1 MAQFDNSQLQRYDLT
16 LDDLI
21 AENLSVNLPQKQT
34 TPTQLDAYSFVAGGD
49 NSPLDEVEVLS
60 EFEKD
65 ILNNRPYYFL
75 VAKYGEDFVNNATKA
90 IGQAS
95 AQYYSDVNRERS
107 AGQILNDTVNQIA
120 NAAQE
125 GIGNTIA
132 FGAGLINDQW
142 GEQVNR
148 AVQEYMESSY
158 GRGKEGEI
166 ISEAAWGSDRARN
179 ARVERANL
187 ASKRR
192 FEWDVANGMDVNSAQ
207 GKRVI
212 RDVATSITDFT
223 EDSRAFGNVVAQGA
237 GSLGTA
243 IVTGSGIKS
252 VTNVLG
258 KIGQAA
264 KRSATADALGIGD
277 AITLAAQGGNQASWF
292 LSNALIEGSSSAEQ
306 VRSQILDMSYQDLID
321 NSPKFLQRAVDIQDS
336 QDISFEEAMSIAKRQ
351 LADEA
356 ANYAFRHAG
365 MIAGASS
372 YLTRGLEKGGVGN
385 PLKEKFV
392 SSLGESV
399 EEGIQGISQIYQNRA
414 IQEFADAN
422 QDILEGVGR
431 NIGEG
436 FITGAPIALG
446 TQAPSV
452 ISDAASF
459 LRKEAQGA
467 VEDFNA
473 RKEAERE
480 EKTVL
485 STRNVLNQAKQQQER
500 VPELNQKIDQA
511 VQDESVPEDK
521 KVGLQEIKDKYSSVL
536 ALTEKEKEFFKGSKV
551 GNINVVDRPSA
562 LVFAANAINNAKD
575 SELTDTVI
583 ANFIDLINPIENY
596 IKATGDVDTPLS
608 RAIASTAGSDQEID
622 VDIARNDQE
631 IRNTFELP
639 IIQNAYKRIQ
649 NKLKNLKEEDLN
661 NLAKEP
667 ITQDTVNKV
676 IQVGSV
682 NPDALSPEL
691 MDTVLKSDVL
701 SSISPDQQRII
712 SMLGGIAKAKQDR
725 RDAIKQSHP
734 LTGTEQVTEN
744 VETGLDPAF
753 RQTGKF
759 SAVQHVADIV
769 KALKNND
776 ISSARSYL
784 NDLGMFV
791 EAMDNKVKALN
802 ESYKEGGTKKT
813 YITVTPDH
821 GKVPFR
827 SQTEVF
833 YNPKSQKSLEVARN
847 IALNT
852 KYLAQQYNTIV
863 DAFPELG
870 LQERT
875 LTPLIG
881 FENIALQPNRVIT
894 TTRPVTSEIENTQ
907 KNNKVV
913 SEIPNPEP
921 TQEEKQEEENY
932 DDIPPWED
940 LPAKKQESSE
950 PENVYSTGSDG
961 FNVSTK
967 GNELGKKFS
976 AFNAKLDDGRSIE
989 EHYQVDVKG
998 YSSIRE
1004 GKGKPSKKTPNNQLW
1019 DSYLNL
1025 WRNWASKNPDLMA
1038 QLRKEVA
1045 KHNNHLYD
1053 PFAKTENNQARA
1065 LATLLNEGFG
1075 LEPEIKQEEDFSKES
1090 QQIENKEEVKEPE
1103 QKEEKTVQ
1111 DKQSRLEKIKY
1122 NVRNSVARFYFKAY
1136 SWGFLRDDNS
1146 LSSNLAGI
1154 NNAISVLTQKIFKSR
1169 SALERMLQYSSN
1181 KDEVLKLYDNNP
1193 DIFND
1198 WSEYITSIS
1207 SAIIDKMN
1215 DRFHNGKTNI
1225 DAFFKTPK
1233 KKDQFFTG
1241 NNRIVLLV
1249 QQNED
1254 GSIEYNPDFLQQA
1267 VLASIQWLV
1276 SNPNTK
1282 KDIDDILLN
1291 NPNINPEDAF
1301 EEYVLTHGSKKDP
1314 LINGLAEKIR
1324 QYWGTNYKIDE
1335 KEGLNEAIVKSLAS
1349 EIIAS
1354 MAEIPSNSQVINT
1367 PVNLITRVQFNISTS
1382 EEKNK
1387 TVNFYITNPYFG
1399 NIKDPRKTNKFTGL
1413 DKAREL
1419 LDKLVLNQEE
1429 KVSYW
1434 NNDKMPIAKRILHSA
1449 IKLSKHQRQSIANR
1463 QKVAYKFNMPL
1474 IKVYEAMGLPNI
1486 LSFFG
1491 SDTSNPNQ
1499 FNENDLV
1506 SKEGSNSEIVR
1517 GVLSLENDLT
1527 TARTF
1532 GMPIEEVTR
1541 RYAYGISKVGRF
1553 QQIGSIT
1560 PQGNKFTREVIIS
1573 TESTVD
1579 LTDQHTR
1586 DNYYRAI
1593 AQGFGMK
1600 VHNVPIENICA
1611 FLEGNDKVKGILQKP
1626 EWKRIENF
1634 FALAQEEGRQF
1645 NAKSINELKG
1655 LFNSLGID
1663 TSFVAFHCAMDLAKF
1678 HTESEAQRKKHHT
1691 FVYLEADGATNGFI
1705 NALMLSALGAFT
1717 QQWVDFVSKGGVFFG
1732 AGKRSLADI
1741 RQNYEGGKK
1750 DVYETIADELSKRL
1764 STYLN
1769 ASTGAMKDQINSLL
1783 TTFTNL
1789 TDKVSYTDVETLSD
1803 TNGNILSI
1811 GRDHDLIKNPVT
1823 TVAYGV
1829 GQRSLSSKIT
1839 RSLVKGFYGKCSEA
1853 LHNLEKNPNLSIA
1866 EAFFPNEENKA
1877 IAQERFD
1884 RMMNHLNK
1892 MVTSFATIDISS
1904 REKQPI
1910 VIKTKT
1916 PPIVLRTTEDL
1927 RNLRLNRYQFENFSR
1942 NVSYFYASNLLDI
1955 SKKAFDS
1962 ASEGTS
1968 KFNEMNQI
1976 LSLIHRMYFRKI
1988 LQNKLDSIKDSKIEG
2003 LSIEDKREIFEESL
2017 KYSQIIQSAYQNL
2030 MANDSEYWP
2039 YIKNFFG
2046 SYRPGSGHPYI
2057 IGDAVIEIP
2066 AQAGVKAIPGLNIG
2080 FGDGLMM
2087 LLLSKYMKTLDVFDG
2102 FNMSIDQI
2110 DTIGLEANRVVNE
2123 TWKGNIYKEVYKTAN
2138 RVISSIGSVET
2149 LVDEIFNIEEISEQ
2163 DAIVKAILGMSP
2175 NQPIIRVDGE
2185 MHFEVKNALIPIDKQ
2200 RLISSINSGLA
2211 DLKKAAIEIDARHL
2225 SMQEAGMSVDQMASS
2240 ENVFLTNDNQYEDT
2254 VEELNKLYEKNLKV
2268 AEENFD
2274 KNLFGD
2280 PEDITSVEPKK
2291 ETIKRSPKKKE
2302 SRPSQPKV
2310 KKMSKTSIIKLMRTL
2325 SPEQKKIY
2333 SQINSS
2339 KIFEGFTVIS
2349 GDRENLYQYAKE
2361 NGENVNE
2368 INGNTKGW
2376 FSPKSK
2382 TIYLVGSDA
2391 TTLLHEMIHAT
2402 TVDSVYDYYRT
2413 NGKNLDSFAKNA
2425 VARLDQL
2432 MREFINLQFSETEDL
2447 TYSISDLQSK
2457 IKGLLDGT
2465 PEGNTKALNEFM
2477 AYSLTT
2483 PEFIEFLQGK
2493 KDRKGFE
2500 KFKQQLAEL
2509 TNQQKVNWY
2518 ITYFKK
2524 ALALLKRLIFGSSR
2538 APQINDSV
2546 LSQIQFNTAVLLH
2559 RPVRTI
2565 DRLQNLVLKAEETG
2579 QARLAALQEQFNNLI
2594 ASKLNLDNEGNNPI
2608 WEETTNKIT
2617 SEVTAAFPEMTAEQ
2631 KAVFGNI
2638 LQAFM
2643 VTKQIHGGAISAM
2656 NRIYDFAVKNLK
2668 AEDFVSNPN
2677 EDEAIRTKD
2686 AQDKYNFLLGFGANP
2701 EHSKFIVPVFFALG
2715 LTSDVT
2721 RDALKKYAIPRI
2733 KQGTSDNRLDSTL
2746 EALGNTVMNFLSD
2759 VAGGSLKSANIQHA
2773 LDLIAN
2779 QITKNALEK
2788 DSVPV
2793 TLNNKFNEIQDIVV
2807 DGIQT
2812 RMDKANKYLTESEKI
2827 AESFPRKFATK
2838 LGIFV
2843 TSFLGSEKNYK
2854 TSLDALSYVFSNG
2867 MFYDSF
2873 MYLMSDLLGRTES
2886 IKDVYDLIKPIKA
2899 LVQRLRTTY
2908 RTQVPQVLKNLFDKN
2923 TTEQQYTDLYNG
2935 LAKTDIGAFEYS
2947 NFENIINYFG
2957 DHSKVMAKIRELE
2970 SQLKQSNPK
2979 EFDRY
2984 KAKMEELA
2992 DYMLNGKPRTNN
3004 LLRNAYAIERLLGEG
3019 VVVSNESNE
3028 NTVKLIDQLTT
3039 LYAIRDTKASV
3050 KQSVISLAQQ
3060 NKEGVAAVFGNIL
3073 YLRKEEAKK
3082 TKGIAKYNAYKGYIP
3097 STAKT
3102 GYTLKVVEDSHQR
3115 EMEKR
3120 GFIRIGDYRK
3130 SSLDRSSGM
3139 GYYFC
3144 DFSNKPMFNEGI
3156 MQITNMTA
3164 NGVDLNTGF
3173 STNPSAGFITSRV
3186 KVKAIAQQA
3195 AKFGTT
3201 EYGQKKIA
3209 NEERL
3214 IPVFDEQGQIFAYER
3229 TIDKAME
3236 AKLEKSTN
3244 LPDMLGIWAGRQIE
3258 EKLAK
3263 EKNKFL
3269 IQKLYDQWNNE
3280 EGLLNKKS
3288 YVNVFE
3294 EAKTNPVL
3302 RDAVNLLN
3310 QDTLE
3315 EIENVFG
3322 SEFMVRRDQLDDV
3335 LGIRTAS
3342 VTDIYTGVS
3351 YWSPET
3357 LKQIR
3362 KYATFIFRSEDKAYE
3377 YLLKGEK
3384 AIQYIMASARKLIIV
3399 KSAVVP
3405 LINIISNLLDLK
3417 IMGCGLDEFK
3427 EIPSIIVQ
3435 IEEYLKSQL
3444 DIVKLETQLNAAVNE
3459 PHKKRLLEAQL
3470 KAKKAFQEK
3479 LDIWPLIKQGEFSTV
3494 ADVGLTTDELELAN
3508 GNLTKY
3514 LEKAVDKLPE
3524 GVKTVGRYL
3533 VIAQDTPLY
3542 TALNKSVQYGDFVAK
3557 VLLYKHLLKEGK
3569 SQEEALGLVKEHF
3582 VDYDKYAGRT
3592 RQFLEN
3598 SGLMWFYSYKLR
3610 VAKTAMYM
3618 LRNKPLASLLSF
3630 AVPTDL
3636 FFGTIGSPLTENVFS
3651 KFDDLLYT
3659 LGINMGLRAPT
3670 LNPWYNL
3677 VN

>member
-21 AENLSVNLPQKQT
+21 AENFSTNLPQKQT

-49 NSPLDEVEVLS
+49 NSPFDEAVVLS

-65 ILNNRPYYFL
+65 ILDNRPYYFL
-75 VAKYGEDFVNNATKA
+75 VAKYGEDFVNNATKV

-95 AQYYSDVNRERS
+95 AQYYTDVNRPRS

-125 GIGNTIA
+125 GVGNTIA

-148 AVQEYMESSY
+148 AVQEYMESPY

-192 FEWDVANGMDVNSAQ
+192 FERDVANGMDVNSAQ

-212 RDVATSITDFT
+212 RDIVTSITDFT

-292 LSNALIEGSSSAEQ
+292 LSNALLEGSSSAEQ
-306 VRSQILDMSYQDLID
+306 VRSQILDMPYQDLID

-372 YLTRGLEKGGVGN
+372 YLTRGLEKGGVGS
-385 PLKEKFV
+385 PLREKFV

-414 IQEFADAN
+414 IQEFANAN

-436 FITGAPIALG
+436 LITGAPIALG

-459 LRKEAQGA
+459 LHKEAQGA

-473 RKEAERE
+473 KKEAERE

-485 STRNVLNQAKQQQER
+485 STRNVLNQAKQQQEK
-500 VPELNQKIDQA
+500 VPELNQKINQTI
-511 VQDESVPEDK
+511 QDESIPEDK
-521 KVGLQEIKDKYSSVL
+521 KAGLQEIKDKYSSVL
-536 ALTEKEKEFFKGSKV
+536 TLTEKEKEFFKGSKV
-551 GNINVVDRPSA
+551 GNIDVVDRPSA
-562 LVFAANAINNAKD
+562 LVFVANAINNAKD

-608 RAIASTAGSDQEID
+608 RTIASTAGSDQEID
-622 VDIARNDQE
+622 VDIAKNDQE

-667 ITQDTVNKV
+667 VTQDTVNKV

-725 RDAIKQSHP
+725 RDAIKQSRP
-734 LTGTEQVTEN
+734 LTGTEQVTVN
-744 VETGLDPAF
+744 AETGLDPAF

-776 ISSARSYL
+776 IPLARSYL
-784 NDLGMFV
+784 NDLSMFV

-833 YNPKSQKSLEVARN
+833 YNSKSQKSLEVARN

-852 KYLAQQYNTIV
+852 KYLAQQYNTIIS
-863 DAFPELG
+863 AFPELR
-870 LQERT
+870 LQERI

-881 FENIALQPNRVIT
+881 FENIALQPNKIIT
-894 TTRPVTSEIENTQ
+894 TTRPVTSEIEDTQ
-907 KNNKVV
+907 KSNKVV

-921 TQEEKQEEENY
+921 IQEESQEES
-932 DDIPPWED
+932 I
-940 LPAKKQESSE
+940 KKE
-950 PENVYSTGSDG
+950 
-961 FNVSTK
+961 
-967 GNELGKKFS
+967 
-976 AFNAKLDDGRSIE
+976 
-989 EHYQVDVKG
+989 
-998 YSSIRE
+998 
-1004 GKGKPSKKTPNNQLW
+1004 
-1019 DSYLNL
+1019 
-1025 WRNWASKNPDLMA
+1025 
-1038 QLRKEVA
+1038 
-1045 KHNNHLYD
+1045 
-1053 PFAKTENNQARA
+1053 
-1065 LATLLNEGFG
+1065 
-1075 LEPEIKQEEDFSKES
+1075 EIKEEKDSSKES
-1090 QQIENKEEVKEPE
+1090 QQVENKEEVKELE

-1122 NVRNSVARFYFKAY
+1122 NIRNSIVRFYFKAF
-1136 SWGFLRDDNS
+1136 SRGIQHDES
-1146 LSSNLAGI
+1146 LPSNLAGV

-1169 SALERMLQYSSN
+1169 SALERMLEYSSN

-1198 WSEYITSIS
+1198 WLEYITSVS

-1215 DRFHNGKTNI
+1215 DRLHNGKTNI
-1225 DAFFKTPK
+1225 DAFFKTSK
-1233 KKDQFFTG
+1233 NRDQIFTE

-1249 QQNED
+1249 QQNKD

-1301 EEYVLTHGSKKDP
+1301 EEYVLTHGSKKDS

-1324 QYWGTNYKIDE
+1324 QYWGVNYRIDE

-1449 IKLSKHQRQSIANR
+1449 IELSKHQRQSIANR
-1463 QKVAYKFNMPL
+1463 QKVTYKFNIPL

-1532 GMPIEEVTR
+1532 GMSIEEVTR
-1541 RYAYGISKVGRF
+1541 KYAYDISKVGRF

-1600 VHNVPIENICA
+1600 VHNVPIENIRA

-1634 FALAQEEGRQF
+1634 FTLAQEEGRQF

-1678 HTESEAQRKKHHT
+1678 HTESEVQRKKHHT

-1750 DVYETIADELSKRL
+1750 DVYETIADELSNRL

-1853 LHNLEKNPNLSIA
+1853 LHILEKNPNLSIA

-1892 MVTSFATIDISS
+1892 MVTSFATIDTSS
-1904 REKQPI
+1904 KEKQPI

-1916 PPIVLRTTEDL
+1916 PSIVLRTVEDL
-1927 RNLRLNRYQFENFSR
+1927 RNFRLNRYQFENFSR

-1988 LQNKLDSIKDSKIEG
+1988 LQNKLDSVEDSKVEG

-2057 IGDAVIEIP
+2057 TGDAVIEIP

-2138 RVISSIGSVET
+2138 RVISSIDSVDA
-2149 LVDEIFNIEEISEQ
+2149 LVDEIFNIKEISEQ

-2175 NQPIIRVDGE
+2175 TQPIIRVDGE

-2211 DLKKAAIEIDARHL
+2211 DLKKAAIEVDARHL
-2225 SMQEAGMSVDQMASS
+2225 TMQEAGMSIDQMASS
-2240 ENVFLTNDNQYEDT
+2240 ENVFLTNENQYEDT

-2280 PEDITSVEPKK
+2280 PEDITTIEPKK

-2310 KKMSKTSIIKLMRTL
+2310 KKMSKTSIIKLMRML

-2376 FSPKSK
+2376 YSPKSK
-2382 TIYLVGSDA
+2382 TIYLVSSDA

-2413 NGKNLDSFAKNA
+2413 NGKNLDSHAKNA
-2425 VARLDQL
+2425 VANLDQL

-2493 KDRKGFE
+2493 KDPKSFE
-2500 KFKQQLAEL
+2500 KFRQQLAEL

-2594 ASKLNLDNEGNNPI
+2594 ASKLNLDNEGNNPV

-2656 NRIYDFAVKNLK
+2656 NRIYDFSIKNLK
-2668 AEDFVSNPN
+2668 PEDFVSNPN
-2677 EDEAIRTKD
+2677 EDETIRTKD

-2701 EHSKFIVPVFFALG
+2701 EYSKFIVPVFFALG

-2733 KQGTSDNRLDSTL
+2733 KQGTSDNRLDSAL
-2746 EALGNTVMNFLSD
+2746 EALGNTVMSFLSD

-2779 QITKNALEK
+2779 QITKNTLEK
-2788 DSVPV
+2788 DSIPV
-2793 TLNNKFNEIQDIVV
+2793 TLNNKFNEIQDKVV

-2812 RMDKANKYLTESEKI
+2812 KMDKANEYLTESEEI
-2827 AESFPRKFATK
+2827 AKSFPRKFATK

-2843 TSFLGSEKNYK
+2843 TSFLGSERNYK
-2854 TSLDALSYVFSNG
+2854 SSLDALSYVFSNG

-2873 MYLMSDLLGRTES
+2873 MHLMSDLIGRTES

-2947 NFENIINYFG
+2947 DFENIINYFG
-2957 DHSKVMAKIRELE
+2957 DHSKVMAKIHELE
-2970 SQLKQSNPK
+2970 SQLKQSNPH

-3019 VVVSNESNE
+3019 VIVSNEPNE

-3039 LYAIRDTKASV
+3039 FYAIRDTKASV

-3130 SSLDRSSGM
+3130 SSLDRSLNM

-3156 MQITNMTA
+3156 MQVTNMTA

-3173 STNPSAGFITSRV
+3173 STNLPAGIIASRV
-3186 KVKAIAQQA
+3186 KVRAIAQQA

-3201 EYGQKKIA
+3201 EYGQKKIT

-3214 IPVFDEQGQIFAYER
+3214 IPVFNEQGQIFAYER
-3229 TIDKAME
+3229 TIDKTME
-3236 AKLEKSTN
+3236 AKLKKSTN

-3258 EKLAK
+3258 ERLAK
-3263 EKNKFL
+3263 EKNKLL

-3280 EGLLNKKS
+3280 KGLLNKKS

-3302 RDAVNLLN
+3302 RDAISLLN

-3335 LGIRTAS
+3335 LGVRTAS
-3342 VTDIYTGVS
+3342 VIDIYTGVS

-3362 KYATFIFRSEDKAYE
+3362 KYVSFIFRSEDKAYE
-3377 YLLKGEK
+3377 YLLKGER
-3384 AIQYIMASARKLIIV
+3384 AIQYTMASARKLIIV
-3399 KSAVVP
+3399 KSVVVP

-3417 IMGCGLDEFK
+3417 IMGCGLNEFK
-3427 EIPSIIVQ
+3427 EIPSIVVQ
-3435 IEEYLKSQL
+3435 IEDYLKSQL

-3459 PHKKRLLEAQL
+3459 PHKKRLLKAQL
-3470 KAKKAFQEK
+3470 KAKKAFQER